1 MQKKTSG
8 NQQKKSTRST
18 KKVNETSKGLGD
30 SVEKIFKATGIDKVA
45 KWALG
50 EDCGCDERKAKL
62 NKLFPYVKPECLTQD
77 EFEYLKDY
85 VAKRNPKI
93 TPDTQKKLLV
103 IYNRVFHDR
112 REPTN
117 CSPCFIKG
125 VHDKLVKLYEEYEE
139 NE

>member
-1 MQKKTSG
+1 MG
-8 NQQKKSTRST
+8 FRR
-18 KKVNETSKGLGD
+18 GL
-30 SVEKIFKATGIDKVA
+30 
-45 KWALG
+45 WLY
-50 EDCGCDERKAKL
+50 ERKAKL